1 MEITDLE
8 HAAAVL
14 TAAFVARGSSIK
26 TPEQAAARYF
36 DCLAALTEARKD
48 RGATGHPKG

>member
-14 TAAFVARGSSIK
+14 AAAFVAHGIIK
-26 TPEQAAARYF
+26 TPEQAATRYF
-36 DCLAALTEARKD
+36 DCLAALTEARKG
-48 RGATGHPKG
+48 RVATGHPRG